1 MIVQSLKLV
10 DGIIHLA
17 DARLPRS
24 SQNPLLYELAGN
36 KPTMLVL
43 AKADLA
49 DVRETEGWVA
59 RGALAVSLLDNTQRQ
74 YLLDSVHAYLASKL
88 TLRYTRPWRVM
99 VAGIPNVGK
108 STLINFLARRR
119 SARVGNR
126 PGITQAKQWI
136 KVSPKLEMLDTP
148 GILWPKIEDRETAYK
163 LAVSGC
169 IKDEILPLPEVAQW
183 LLKFMGDYYPEAL
196 AQRYGDGQLTLAE
209 VAQRRG
215 ALATGG
221 LPDMNRAAE
230 LVLRD
235 FRAGRLG
242 AVTLDREG

>member
-24 SQNPLLYELAGN
+24 SQNPCFMNWRGISQPCWFWPRPIWLMSGN
-36 KPTMLVL
+36 
-43 AKADLA
+43 
-49 DVRETEGWVA
+49 EGWVA

-119 SARVGNR
+119 SARVGQQARHN
-126 PGITQAKQWI
+126 PGQTVDKSFRSWKCWI
-136 KVSPKLEMLDTP
+136 RRVSSGPRVR
-148 GILWPKIEDRETAYK
+148 DREAASPM
-163 LAVSGC
+163 LISGC
-169 IKDEILPLPEVAQW
+169 YQGRD
-183 LLKFMGDYYPEAL
+183 
-196 AQRYGDGQLTLAE
+196 
-209 VAQRRG
+209 
-215 ALATGG
+215 
-221 LPDMNRAAE
+221 PDR
-230 LVLRD
+230 
-235 FRAGRLG
+235 FRK
-242 AVTLDREG
+242 